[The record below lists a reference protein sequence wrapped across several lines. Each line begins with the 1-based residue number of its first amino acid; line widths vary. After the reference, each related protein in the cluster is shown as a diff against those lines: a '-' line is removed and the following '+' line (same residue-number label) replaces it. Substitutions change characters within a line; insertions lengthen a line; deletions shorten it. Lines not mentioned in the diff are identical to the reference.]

1 MEIFIL
7 IFIGISGVLFCG
19 ITAYPVDMIKDHLIM
34 RLSATLALSCL
45 HAYLWS
51 MLLDYI
57 GTKYGLPK
65 TAAEAKTSSA
75 NGADREHHG
84 GHGTIRPEGQG
95 IIATGYPVRVW
106 PVGYRVVA
114 GVLTG

>member
-1 MEIFIL
+1 L

-65 TAAEAKTSSA
+65 TAAEAKTSSGFYWQMA
-75 NGADREHHG
+75 LIGSITVAMVQLDRKAKG
-84 GHGTIRPEGQG
+84 S
-95 IIATGYPVRVW
+95 
-106 PVGYRVVA
+106 
-114 GVLTG
+114 